1 MLARHA
7 ENLFWT
13 GRYLERAEV
22 TARMV
27 DVTYHSLLESP
38 PTEGKDVWE
47 QLLEVLHLD
56 QAYAA
61 KHASFDPS
69 LVIAFLVSDR
79 DNPGSMLAS
88 VTRGRENLRGVRE
101 LVSTEAWEAVNSL
114 YLQLQRRD
122 FATDLA
128 QQPYEL
134 FGAVKWGAQLVVGVT
149 NETMPH
155 DDGWRFLTLGRML
168 ERVEMTCRLL
178 SVRLGGTVDVHSE
191 IGFHDGLA
199 ILKSV
204 SASEA
209 FRKTHRQMD
218 AASVVEFLLL
228 SPDFPRAVLYCL
240 RSADL
245 QLAVLGDETP
255 GSGAA
260 RRRLGR
266 LRAAVEYRNVEELLA
281 EGLDEFL
288 AQIQEAVRAIA
299 TSVADEFF
307 RHTLAGSLNTVAAS

>member
-13 GRYLERAEV
+13 GRYLERTEV

-38 PTEGKDVWE
+38 PTEVKGVWS

-56 QAYAA
+56 RSYADE
-61 KHASFDPS
+61 HGEVDPATA
-69 LVIAFLVSDR
+69 IAFLVSDR
-79 DNPGSMLAS
+79 DNPGSLFAS
-88 VTRGRENLRGVRE
+88 VTRARENLRSVRE
-101 LVSTEAWEAVNSL
+101 LVSTEAWEAINSL

-122 FATDLA
+122 FAIDLA

-134 FGAVKWGAQLVVGVT
+134 FGAVKWGAQLVVGVA

-168 ERVEMTCRLL
+168 ERIEMTCRLL
-178 SVRLGGTVDVHSE
+178 AVRLGRTTDVHTAM
-191 IGFHDGLA
+191 GFHDGLA

-228 SPDFPRAVLYCL
+228 SADFPRSVLYCL

-245 QLAVLGDETP
+245 QLAVLGDDAP
-255 GSGAA
+255 GTGAA
-260 RRRLGR
+260 RRALGR
-266 LRAAVEYRNVEELLA
+266 LRAGVEYRNVEELLD
-281 EGLDEFL
+281 EGLGDFL

-299 TSVADEFF
+299 SAIGKEFF
-307 RHTLAGSLNTVAAS
+307 RHTLSGSLHTVAAN